1 MTESFTESISGFF
14 TNSFATIKNTGT
26 NYINNFVNTIKNKFS
41 SSKSSAQEN
50 ISETYDSPVNSTAS
64 DVKNATTDTKNALN
78 KTGQEIAGI
87 STTVYI
93 YAGIFLD
100 EMEKFYNTYGYII
113 FSIIFAILIANEM
126 IIYSA
131 TIRIILFIITLIICL
146 LSTTCITGLQI
157 YYGCKYLFTL
167 YVTHFVKK
175 EDKAQYSQ
183 FLFPRV
189 FAILPL
195 FCLDSYGPKYESN
208 DIFTKVLTFI
218 GYHLFG
224 YPKSEKD
231 AIHLLNLMK
240 QYVEALGSS
249 FTYYDTLKMS
259 NKDIFA
265 PHNIAIA
272 TNIIKLVLPI
282 DKNIISSANNSNS
295 TNKNKNTEIE
305 QPLYAQLEEQLYTLL
320 DVTKEE
326 INIKIE
332 NNAIKPAIKPAS
344 GDVKASGDAKAIM
357 NAINTAQEVK
367 EINAVPLPPVIQS
380 KQPFAAMPEVNAAR
394 LPPVIQAQAAQAA
407 QAVNAAQ
414 AVKEANEANAAQ
426 VVNAAPLPP
435 VIQPK
440 SK

>member
-41 SSKSSAQEN
+41 SSKSPAQEN

-78 KTGQEIAGI
+78 NTGQEIAGI

-175 EDKAQYSQ
+175 EDKAQYRQ

-189 FAILPL
+189 FGILPVL
-195 FCLDSYGPKYESN
+195 CVDSYGPRYESD

-282 DKNIISSANNSNS
+282 DKNIISSANNSNNS
-295 TNKNKNTEIE
+295 NKTTDANKNKNKNTEIE

-332 NNAIKPAIKPAS
+332 NNAIKPTIKPTIKPVS
-344 GDVKASGDAKAIM
+344 GDTKASGDAKAIM
-357 NAINTAQEVK
+357 NAINTVQEVK
-367 EINAVPLPPVIQS
+367 EVKEVPLPPVIQS

-394 LPPVIQAQAAQAA
+394 LPPVIQAQT
-407 QAVNAAQ
+407 
-414 AVKEANEANAAQ
+414 AQ
-426 VVNAAPLPP
+426 VVNAVNTAQAAQVVPLPP